1 MLGETVVIASTP
13 GHLKIGSDIV
23 TSERGSSREE
33 LDLDIDGKETV
44 FPEGPRLSF
53 KRSDD
58 TTFDVI
64 ISVNNKTFGNH
75 LEKLHFTFS
84 ADGNRL
90 TETKT
95 HTEREVVSEGLD
107 QSQGKVIRTST
118 SDLIFYKILFIPP
131 AGPVFLRPIEAASEP
146 RPAGSATNTARASIT
161 PDFERVRDNSRV
173 NRGTKRPS
181 IIPDHALIWNVSHG
195 RGKIQMSRLDFR

>member
-1 MLGETVVIASTP
+1 MLSETIVIASTP

-44 FPEGPRLSF
+44 FPEGPRLSLT
-53 KRSDD
+53 RIDD

-75 LEKLHFTFS
+75 IEELHFIFS
-84 ADGNRL
+84 HDGNKL

-95 HTEREVVSEGLD
+95 HIEREAVPESLD
-107 QSQGKVIRTST
+107 QAQGKLIRTST
-118 SDLIFYKILFIPP
+118 SDLVFYKILFIPP
-131 AGPVFLRPIEAASEP
+131 AGPVLLIPIEAASEP
-146 RPAGSATNTARASIT
+146 RPAGSAPTQ
-161 PDFERVRDNSRV
+161 
-173 NRGTKRPS
+173 
-181 IIPDHALIWNVSHG
+181 HG
-195 RGKIQMSRLDFR
+195 RVSRLISKE